1 MNLWT
6 TLSSL
11 AGGLGLFLLG
21 MGMMTEGLKLA
32 AGSALEN
39 ILKGATRTRW
49 HALGSGVL
57 VTTLVQSSSAV
68 TVATIGFV
76 NAGLLSLGGAL
87 WVLFGANVGTT
98 MTGWLVALVGLKFK
112 IEALALPLIGVGVVL
127 RLTGAGQRRGAFGTA
142 LAGFGLLFLG
152 ISMLQ
157 QSFTGLAGQVQLP
170 QGTGLWALLAQ
181 LAVGALMTV
190 LMQSSSASM
199 TIALTAAQGGLLPAQ
214 GAAAVVIGANIGTTV
229 TALLA
234 AIGATANAK
243 RAASAHVVFNLLTG
257 LVALALLPWLISA
270 IAALQALLGLPADP
284 AAKLAL
290 FHSVFNVLGVLLMW
304 PLASRLTRWLLTL
317 FRAAEDDE
325 ATPRYLD
332 DNVLAVPTLAVDAL
346 THEID
351 RLGMVSRRMMR
362 RALAGEAVALLQRDD
377 AVAGRLATAIDR
389 FVERINRT
397 AMSSASST
405 ELVAALRLQ
414 RHHESS
420 AEQALLAAPAAVQMH
435 AQAGPEGTGA
445 VLVAF
450 QTEALAML
458 DALDAGN
465 TQPEALQAMEAAYQR
480 AKLGLLSAGAAGSVD
495 MTRMEAGLRGLSAL
509 RRGLQQTH
517 KAAVVRQGLD
527 KPDRSVQPA
536 GASASVADVQ
546 R

>member
-1 MNLWT
+1 MDLWT
-6 TLSSL
+6 TFSTL

-57 VTTLVQSSSAV
+57 VTALVQSSSAV

-157 QSFTGLAGQVQLP
+157 QSFTGLAAQVQLP

-304 PLASRLTRWLLTL
+304 PVASRLTRWLLTR
-317 FRAAEDDE
+317 FRAPEDDE

-351 RLGMVSRRMMR
+351 RLGRVSRRMMR

-389 FVERINRT
+389 FVERINRA
-397 AMSSASST
+397 AMSSASSA

-435 AQAGPEGTGA
+435 AQAGPEGTGVVVA
-445 VLVAF
+445 AF

-480 AKLGLLSAGAAGSVD
+480 AKLGLLSAGAEGSVD

-527 KPDRSVQPA
+527 KPDRSEQPA
-536 GASASVADVQ
+536 GAPASVADVQ